1 MRRPVTAILSA
12 LITITKSPLCRCGV
26 NVGLCFP
33 RKICAI
39 CDATRPRTCP
49 SASMTYHVGCRS
61 AALALYVF
69 IISLVNS
76 KLLQD
81 IQPVP
86 DTAHGVGPLHQGAS
100 SAHVAQSRQIH
111 PDRDAAV
118 RPIKACQP

>member
-1 MRRPVTAILSA
+1 M
-12 LITITKSPLCRCGV
+12 TITKSPDWRCGV

-39 CDATRPRTCP
+39 CDARRPRTCP

-100 SAHVAQSRQIH
+100 SALAVQSQQIH
-111 PDRDAAV
+111 PGRDAAAQ
-118 RPIKACQP
+118 PAKACQPFYVPAR